1 VRPLVSMRGWCPAGL
16 GHGHA
21 CCSLATFMCG
31 PGKFIYSL
39 SVDEA

>member
-1 VRPLVSMRGWCPAGL
+1 VCPLVTTMNQCPAGL

-21 CCSLATFMCG
+21 CHSLATFMCG
-31 PGKFIYSL
+31 PGEFIYSL